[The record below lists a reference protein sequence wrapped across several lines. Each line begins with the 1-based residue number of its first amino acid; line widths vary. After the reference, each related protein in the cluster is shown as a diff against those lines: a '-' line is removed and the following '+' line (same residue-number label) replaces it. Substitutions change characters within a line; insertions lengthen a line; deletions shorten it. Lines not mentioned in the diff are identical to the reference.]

1 MTKRKRGI
9 FLFLMAFAMIFTSAF
24 AISSVQTVN
33 ASTYYS
39 GKYKT
44 SGSYSTGSGYTSGS
58 PSNFSIY
65 MYSSNQNGTT
75 GIIYNDKVLNWNYVN
90 IRIEVSAMTSHSS
103 FKLYKNDYL
112 TITNKSMSG
121 NASQTLYSGSLTDG
135 SYEFIYT
142 GTYKKNIFTGTT
154 TYCAGNDEPDYYK
167 SYNDKSWNE
176 RFDLVELSLKF
187 GRVFIENPNS
197 LEERD
202 RIKIYD
208 SRKMYLEY
216 LPLCSVCVPIEDYF
230 NTVVETFKRMN
241 GMDEFLDYI
250 GVDSRTVSDKWS
262 NLLEDI
268 YGIDGYSYNPNN
280 DKYYCLDNG
289 RQITEKTLL
298 ENEYVNFI
306 GNQYVLIMW

>member
-1 MTKRKRGI
+1 MNTIKKLRSKRTLIDSLYQVLRQLKNLER
-9 FLFLMAFAMIFTSAF
+9 
-24 AISSVQTVN
+24 ISSSIPSEYKDKQVDMII
-33 ASTYYS
+33 
-39 GKYKT
+39 GKIGNEIKKQKIRFHIKSEDTTKT
-44 SGSYSTGSGYTSGS
+44 MQDDNEKH
-58 PSNFSIY
+58 PE
-65 MYSSNQNGTT
+65 
-75 GIIYNDKVLNWNYVN
+75 
-90 IRIEVSAMTSHSS
+90 IR
-103 FKLYKNDYL
+103 LPL
-112 TITNKSMSG
+112 P
-121 NASQTLYSGSLTDG
+121 DG
-135 SYEFIYT
+135 SVIKAMAVDDDNFPAINIDYEHNGKEPEKVAFVEYNSERGEGEELCI
-142 GTYKKNIFTGTT
+142 GV
-154 TYCAGNDEPDYYK
+154 YCAGNDEPDYYK

-208 SRKMYLEY
+208 SRKRYLEY

-230 NTVVETFKRMN
+230 DTVVEAFKRMN
-241 GMDEFLDYI
+241 SMDEFLDYI

-268 YGIDGYSYNPNN
+268 YGVDGYSYNPNN

>member
-1 MTKRKRGI
+1 MCIG
-9 FLFLMAFAMIFTSAF
+9 
-24 AISSVQTVN
+24 V
-33 ASTYYS
+33 
-39 GKYKT
+39 
-44 SGSYSTGSGYTSGS
+44 
-58 PSNFSIY
+58 
-65 MYSSNQNGTT
+65 
-75 GIIYNDKVLNWNYVN
+75 
-90 IRIEVSAMTSHSS
+90 
-103 FKLYKNDYL
+103 
-112 TITNKSMSG
+112 
-121 NASQTLYSGSLTDG
+121 
-135 SYEFIYT
+135 
-142 GTYKKNIFTGTT
+142 
-154 TYCAGNDEPDYYK
+154 YCAGNDEPDYYK

-208 SRKMYLEY
+208 SRKRYLEY

-230 NTVVETFKRMN
+230 NTVVEAFKLMN
-241 GMDEFLDYI
+241 SMDEFLDYI

-268 YGIDGYSYNPNN
+268 YGVDGYSYNPND